1 MCKLFYKNFQH
12 VLFQPALYMTCKGQ
26 ESDSNS
32 IIKASYE
39 PIENPSR
46 TRKKPVKCKRVIKE
60 MKSLLLLPFQLLL
73 VSSNSEIKVVEVDDN
88 LSFS

>member
-1 MCKLFYKNFQH
+1 M
-12 VLFQPALYMTCKGQ
+12 
-26 ESDSNS
+26 
-32 IIKASYE
+32 
-39 PIENPSR
+39 NPSR
-46 TRKKPVKCKRVIKE
+46 TRKKPVKCKRIIKE

>member
-12 VLFQPALYMTCKGQ
+12 VLFQSALNMTCKGQ

-46 TRKKPVKCKRVIKE
+46 TRKKPVKNPLSVKE
-60 MKSLLLLPFQLLL
+60 
-73 VSSNSEIKVVEVDDN
+73 
-88 LSFS
+88 

>member
-12 VLFQPALYMTCKGQ
+12 VLFQPALNMTYKGQ

-32 IIKASYE
+32 ISKASYE

-60 MKSLLLLPFQLLL
+60 MKSLLLPFQLLL

>member
-1 MCKLFYKNFQH
+1 M
-12 VLFQPALYMTCKGQ
+12 
-26 ESDSNS
+26 
-32 IIKASYE
+32 
-39 PIENPSR
+39 NPSR
-46 TRKKPVKCKRVIKE
+46 TRREPVKCKRIIKE

>member
-12 VLFQPALYMTCKGQ
+12 VLFQPAFNITCNGQ

-32 IIKASYE
+32 IIKAFYK

-60 MKSLLLLPFQLLL
+60 MKSLLLLPFQLLP

>member
-12 VLFQPALYMTCKGQ
+12 VLFQPALNMTCKGQ

-60 MKSLLLLPFQLLL
+60 MESLLLPFQLLL

-88 LSFS
+88 LLFS

>member
-1 MCKLFYKNFQH
+1 MNPLR
-12 VLFQPALYMTCKGQ
+12 TRR
-26 ESDSNS
+26 
-32 IIKASYE
+32 E
-39 PIENPSR
+39 PVK

-60 MKSLLLLPFQLLL
+60 MKSLLPLPFQLLL

>member
-12 VLFQPALYMTCKGQ
+12 VLFQPALNMTYKGQ

-39 PIENPSR
+39 PIETPSR
-46 TRKKPVKCKRVIKE
+46 TRKKPVKNPLSVKE
-60 MKSLLLLPFQLLL
+60 
-73 VSSNSEIKVVEVDDN
+73 
-88 LSFS
+88 